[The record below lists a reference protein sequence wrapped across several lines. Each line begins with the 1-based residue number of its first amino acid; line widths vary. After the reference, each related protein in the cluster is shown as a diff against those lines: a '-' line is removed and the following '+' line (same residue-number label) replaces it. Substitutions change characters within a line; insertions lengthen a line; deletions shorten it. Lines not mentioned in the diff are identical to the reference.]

1 VCVGLVLLL
10 WRFIHFCVFRDLVMS
25 PPGCGGNV
33 RFLSCADLFFSWPSL
48 FVPKGNNKLLQFLFL
63 FFGLL
68 VDDGGWKRLIWKDF
82 FLVLSCLE
90 EREILHG
97 WK

>member
-1 VCVGLVLLL
+1 MSPLDVAEMFGFALVL
-10 WRFIHFCVFRDLVMS
+10 IY
-25 PPGCGGNV
+25 
-33 RFLSCADLFFSWPSL
+33 FFSAVA
-48 FVPKGNNKLLQFLFL
+48 FVPKEIIRLLQFLFL

-90 EREILHG
+90 GRDILHG
-97 WK
+97 RK